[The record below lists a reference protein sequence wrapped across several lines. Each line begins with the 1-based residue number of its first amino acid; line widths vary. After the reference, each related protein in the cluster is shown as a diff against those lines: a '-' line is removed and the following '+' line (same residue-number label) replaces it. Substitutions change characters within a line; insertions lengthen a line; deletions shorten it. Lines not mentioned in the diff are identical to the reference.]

1 MKAYYIQKVKI
12 VAFISTFTI
21 LILVFIASSSWKMY
35 LFSFKQFAW
44 HDRVFSSSLSI
55 WKAGDLIQCW
65 TDFLLNLWDEISFSE
80 LVKTQFTPASPYEVV
95 YQNFFDAKFLS
106 LLHRMVYQWYST
118 YNNVLKYFVSFEIPQ
133 LLSRESKIKW
143 ENKKLDLNRVSIS
156 FSEDK
161 QNLVIIPDNWSREN
175 QLSDFFSQDCV
186 THLYST
192 DTQNRKDQHR
202 REIKKSKNWIIVA
215 TQSEVF
221 QPFNNLWT
229 ITLIDW
235 YKRYYHN
242 QQDPRYDISEVVKK
256 IQELR
261 DCKVINLDNNGL
273 IS

>member
-1 MKAYYIQKVKI
+1 
-12 VAFISTFTI
+12 
-21 LILVFIASSSWKMY
+21 MY

-65 TDFLLNLWDEISFSE
+65 TDFLLNLWDEIAFPE
-80 LVKTQFTPASPYEVV
+80 LIKTQFAPTSPYEIV
-95 YQNFFDAKFLS
+95 YPSLFNQRFLD
-106 LLHRMVYQWYST
+106 LLHWMVYQRYST

-133 LLSRESKIKW
+133 LLSREAKVKW
-143 ENKKLDLNRVSIS
+143 QTKKLELDNVSIP
-156 FSEDK
+156 FSESK

-175 QLSDFFSQDCV
+175 QLSDFFLQDFV

-192 DTQNRKDQHR
+192 DTQNRKDNNWW
-202 REIKKSKNWIIVA
+202 EIKKSKTWIIVA

-256 IQELR
+256 MQELR
-261 DCKVINLDNNGL
+261 DCEVFSLEDKSL